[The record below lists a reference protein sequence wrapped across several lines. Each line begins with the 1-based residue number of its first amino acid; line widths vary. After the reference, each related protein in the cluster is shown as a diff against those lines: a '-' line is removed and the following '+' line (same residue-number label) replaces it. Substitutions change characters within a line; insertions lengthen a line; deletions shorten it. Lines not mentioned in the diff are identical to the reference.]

1 MKNIKPSAE
10 MIPFNVICYSS
21 ITDKFEAYDIMSH
34 LISVHNRNEQI
45 TEDIRKFIIEE
56 SMCQWWS
63 RCEYEMIIKDWP
75 GNTIEEKWD
84 VHKQVMMNV
93 DVVTQIFK
101 ANISKMDQA

>member
-1 MKNIKPSAE
+1 MKNIKQSAE

-21 ITDKFEAYDIMSH
+21 ITKKFEAYNIMPH
-34 LISVHNRNEQI
+34 LISVYKRKEQKP
-45 TEDIRKFIIEE
+45 EDIRKFIIEE

-75 GNTIEEKWD
+75 CNTIEEKWD
-84 VHKQVMMNV
+84 VHKQIMMNV

>member
-1 MKNIKPSAE
+1 MKTIKPSAE

-21 ITDKFEAYDIMSH
+21 ITDKFEAYDIMPH
-34 LISVHNRNEQI
+34 LISVYKRKEQKP
-45 TEDIRKFIIEE
+45 EDIRKVIIEE

-75 GNTIEEKWD
+75 VNTIEEKWD

-101 ANISKMDQA
+101 ANISKMNQA

>member
-1 MKNIKPSAE
+1 MKIIKQSAE
-10 MIPFNVICYSS
+10 LIPFNVICYSS
-21 ITDKFEAYDIMSH
+21 ITDKFEAYDIMPH
-34 LISVHNRNEQI
+34 LISVYNRKEQKP
-45 TEDIRKFIIEE
+45 EDIRKFIIEE

-84 VHKQVMMNV
+84 VHKQVMMNL

-101 ANISKMDQA
+101 VNISKMDQA

>member
-1 MKNIKPSAE
+1 MKTIKQSAE

-21 ITDKFEAYDIMSH
+21 ITKKFEAYNIMPY
-34 LISVHNRNEQI
+34 LISVYKRKEQKP
-45 TEDIRKFIIEE
+45 EDIRKFIVEE

-75 GNTIEEKWD
+75 CNTIEEKWD
-84 VHKQVMMNV
+84 VYKQIMMNV

-101 ANISKMDQA
+101 ANISKTDQT

>member
-10 MIPFNVICYSS
+10 LIPFNVICYSS
-21 ITDKFEAYDIMSH
+21 ITDKFEAYDIMPH
-34 LISVHNRNEQI
+34 LISVYNRKEQKP
-45 TEDIRKFIIEE
+45 EDIRKFIIEE

-75 GNTIEEKWD
+75 CNTIEEKWD
-84 VHKQVMMNV
+84 VHKQVMMNL

-101 ANISKMDQA
+101 VNISKMDQA